1 MLTASLVA
9 LFICVAI
16 TTAFAMTRVIA
27 WNAPERKRLREVSGP
42 AASVARESLTD
53 TPDPALRKL
62 SMMLPKS
69 AKEMRQLRRQLVRAG
84 YYNVS
89 AAVYFSAAKVAVPLT
104 LGSLPLLLLGTSDG
118 LLPAA
123 LGAVLG
129 YLVPDLVLAR
139 QTRARKKLI
148 ENGLPDVLDLLIVC
162 MEAGSSLDQGIVKAS
177 DELEVAHPVLAHE
190 LRLITTE
197 IRASVPRLDAFTN
210 FARRTDVEDVREL
223 VTMLRQT
230 DRFGTSVTHA
240 LRIHA
245 ETSRTRRR
253 QRAEERAAKIGVKL
267 VFPLVM
273 CVFPAVYVVCIGS
286 AVVAIYNTFVK

>member
-1 MLTASLVA
+1 VLTASLVA
-9 LFICVAI
+9 LFICVAV
-16 TTAFAMTRVIA
+16 TTAFATMRVIA
-27 WNAPERKRLREVSGP
+27 WNAPERKRLRDVAGP

-62 SMMLPKS
+62 SMALPKS
-69 AKEMRQLRRQLVRAG
+69 AKEMRQLRRQLVAAG
-84 YYNVS
+84 HYNLS
-89 AAVYFSAAKVAVPLT
+89 AAVYFSAAKVAGPVI
-104 LGSLPLLLLGTSDG
+104 LGAVPLLLLGTSDG
-118 LLPAA
+118 LLLAA
-123 LGAVLG
+123 VAAVLG
-129 YLVPDLVLAR
+129 YLLPDLVLAR

-148 ENGLPDVLDLLIVC
+148 ENGLPDALDLLIVC
-162 MEAGSSLDQGIVKAS
+162 MEAGSSLDQAIVKAS

-197 IRASVPRLDAFTN
+197 IRASVPRLDAFGN

-230 DRFGTSVTHA
+230 DRFGTSLTQA

>member
-1 MLTASLVA
+1 VA
-9 LFICVAI
+9 
-16 TTAFAMTRVIA
+16 
-27 WNAPERKRLREVSGP
+27 
-42 AASVARESLTD
+42 
-53 TPDPALRKL
+53 
-62 SMMLPKS
+62 
-69 AKEMRQLRRQLVRAG
+69 AG
-84 YYNVS
+84 HYNLS
-89 AAVYFSAAKVAVPLT
+89 AAVYFSAAKVAGPVI
-104 LGSLPLLLLGTSDG
+104 LGAVPLLLLGTSDG
-118 LLPAA
+118 LLLAA
-123 LGAVLG
+123 VAAVLG
-129 YLVPDLVLAR
+129 YLLPDLVLAR

-148 ENGLPDVLDLLIVC
+148 ENGLPDALDLLIVC
-162 MEAGSSLDQGIVKAS
+162 MEAGSSLDQAIVKAS

-197 IRASVPRLDAFTN
+197 IRASVPRLDAFGN

-230 DRFGTSVTHA
+230 DRFGTSLTQA